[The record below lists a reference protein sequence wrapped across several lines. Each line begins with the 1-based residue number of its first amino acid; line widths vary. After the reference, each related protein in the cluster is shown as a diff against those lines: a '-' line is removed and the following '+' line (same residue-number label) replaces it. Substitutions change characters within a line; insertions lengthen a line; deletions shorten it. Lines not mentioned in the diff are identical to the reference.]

1 MDGSDSRRERE
12 VQMSASPIQ
21 SVSPIHSQHG
31 SETPVSHSES
41 ELPSV
46 FQRHNVLR
54 ADTPAEHRRLHGAIA
69 SAKAGD
75 REAVRYLY
83 CRYADNV
90 YGYVCSVVRNEHD
103 AEDLTQNIFAKLM
116 TSIQKYEQRQVPFS
130 AWILRVAR
138 NAALDHLR
146 QRRSIP
152 VAEVRSV
159 EEPDDTSDA
168 GEAVRKA
175 LDTLSPEQRHVV
187 LLRHLLGLSPTE
199 IAERTGKTEAS
210 VHGLHHRGRAA
221 LRDAL
226 TALEAAPSTS
236 SHCSV

>member
-1 MDGSDSRRERE
+1 
-12 VQMSASPIQ
+12 MSVSAIQ
-21 SVSPIHSQHG
+21 SPQP
-31 SETPVSHSES
+31 SETPVSQAESAS

-46 FQRHNVLR
+46 FHRQSTLR
-54 ADTPAEHRRLHGAIA
+54 ADSPVEHRRLHRAIA

-90 YGYVCSVVRNEHD
+90 YGFVCSIVRNEHD
-103 AEDLTQNIFAKLM
+103 AEDLTQNVFAKLM

-146 QRRSIP
+146 QQRSIP

-159 EEPDDTSDA
+159 EEPEDPRDA
-168 GEAVRKA
+168 GDALRKA

-187 LLRHLLGLSPTE
+187 LLRHVLGLSPVE
-199 IAERTGKTEAS
+199 IAERTGRTEAS
-210 VHGLHHRGRAA
+210 IHGLHHRGRAV

-226 TALEAAPSTS
+226 TALDAAPSTIS
-236 SHCSV
+236 AHCSA